1 MLLDLELLTTELLLD
16 LELLIELEDRL
27 IELLT
32 LDLLLDTED
41 VVVVPHKVPFTFGA
55 PAAPLA

>member
-16 LELLIELEDRL
+16 LELLTELEDRL

-41 VVVVPHKVPFTFGA
+41 VVVVPHKAPFTFGA

>member
-1 MLLDLELLTTELLLD
+1 MLLDLELLATELLLD

>member
-16 LELLIELEDRL
+16 LELLTELDDRV

-32 LDLLLDTED
+32 LDLLLDTDD
-41 VVVVPHKVPFTFGA
+41 VVVVPHKVPFTVGA
-55 PAAPLA
+55 PAVPFA